1 MYKRTEAY
9 IPLFIIIFSFF
20 LLSQIF
26 FDAIRADITYICYI
40 CTYMFNIFFL
50 VLPPIM
56 RIEVQIRKYSL
67 YLVISKFTF
76 E

>member
-40 CTYMFNIFFL
+40 CTYMFNIFFFGFAADYEN
-50 VLPPIM
+50 
-56 RIEVQIRKYSL
+56 RSAN
-67 YLVISKFTF
+67 
-76 E
+76 